1 MSPSA
6 KVQKKRKANEIDVD
20 FEEDGDLQQVS
31 KKKETSASKY
41 QFIITN
47 LSSFFL
53 QNFNKNANVFNVKIV
68 PTRLHRLELEE
79 RSTKYGHLLGCGAN
93 EVGQLGFDED
103 VTEKTRPALII
114 EDSKA
119 KIVEISAGGM
129 HSLYLTADGE
139 VLSFG
144 CNDEGNKFGI
154 IFFFVS
160 SFT

>member
-1 MSPSA
+1 M
-6 KVQKKRKANEIDVD
+6 
-20 FEEDGDLQQVS
+20 
-31 KKKETSASKY
+31 
-41 QFIITN
+41 
-47 LSSFFL
+47 
-53 QNFNKNANVFNVKIV
+53 
-68 PTRLHRLELEE
+68 ELEE

-154 IFFFVS
+154 ILFFLFLHLLDMCYI
-160 SFT
+160 FCIDRCIGKGYKCRRI